1 MILDLAMAMSLAAQC
16 APSVAPQTLLPIV
29 QVESGFDS
37 LAIGVNR
44 RGGPVARP
52 TSAEAAASAARAL
65 LASGANVDLGLAQI
79 NSRNLDRL
87 GLSLE
92 EAFDP
97 CRNLAAGARLLG
109 EAYRTTRL
117 TTADPQR
124 AVRGAISIYNT
135 GDRQAGHRNGYVA
148 KVEQAARMLA
158 PRLPAPGEAR
168 PTKPASAPHE
178 ADQATAAAD
187 VFAQAS
193 SANALVFPPS
203 DLGAAGG
210 RP

>member
-16 APSVAPQTLLPIV
+16 APGVAPQTLLPIV

-44 RGGPVARP
+44 RGGHVARP
-52 TSAEAAASAARAL
+52 TSAEAAASTARAL
-65 LASGANVDLGLAQI
+65 LASGANLDLGLAQI

-92 EAFDP
+92 EAFEP

-109 EAYRTTRL
+109 EAYRTTRR
-117 TTADPQR
+117 TTADPQM
-124 AVRGAISIYNT
+124 ALRGAISIYNT

-148 KVEQAARMLA
+148 KVEQAARRLA
-158 PRLPAPGEAR
+158 PRLPGPAEAR
-168 PTKPASAPHE
+168 ANTLAVAFHDAE
-178 ADQATAAAD
+178 QATTAAD
-187 VFAQAS
+187 VFGQAS
-193 SANALVFPPS
+193 NVRALVFPTG
-203 DLGAAGG
+203 DLAAAGG